1 VLWAMESC
9 NRITMIRKSVVGVGI
24 LQSNNNGLEECVVGV
39 GILQS
44 NNNDKEECC
53 GRWNLA
59 IE

>member
-1 VLWAMESC
+1 
-9 NRITMIRKSVVGVGI
+9 MIRKSVVGVGI

>member
-1 VLWAMESC
+1 MGVGILQSNNNDKEECVLWALESC

-24 LQSNNNGLEECVVGV
+24 LR
-39 GILQS
+39 S
-44 NNNDKEECC
+44 NNNDKEECVC